1 MIFNQVVIGN
11 HPATSGY
18 KLDFFVN
25 GFDSTFASGS
35 GQYTVGFPG
44 FGVSGLGFRGKNAIF
59 DTGVAF
65 LSNVDIFEGEV
76 RISGFL
82 SGDFNNSGIL
92 NVKNIDI
99 YTGASASFA
108 CDTINHSNRIITE
121 RVSIENTEDPFIIDV
136 VSGDITGANG
146 LPRFDED
153 IFYKAVPG
161 DFLIG
166 RNQSDAVSG
175 AMLGE
180 LPTISV
186 ISGIESFLVQRHTAT
201 DLFIE
206 TADNGVE
213 IFPFIDRRSVASSR
227 TDIVIGTGVPIDFV
241 GEFTIKND
249 GRAGF
254 VRFSEEGGL
263 KLSVSKTLTKQDGI
277 FKVGQTLMIDNVE
290 NEDRGFTV
298 GFEVNANGEKTRL
311 GIEATA

>member
-59 DTGVAF
+59 ETGVGF
-65 LSNVDIFEGEV
+65 LSNVDIFEGEA

-82 SGDFNNSGIL
+82 SGDFSNSGIL
-92 NVKNIDI
+92 NVKNVDV
-99 YTGASASFA
+99 YTGASESFA

-153 IFYKAVPG
+153 LFYKVVPG

-166 RNQSDAVSG
+166 RNQSDAVIG

-180 LPTISV
+180 LPTISA
-186 ISGIESFLVQRHTAT
+186 ISGIETFLVQRHTAT

-206 TADNGVE
+206 TADNGIE
-213 IFPFIDRRSVASSR
+213 IFPFIDLRSYSNSI
-227 TDIVIGTGVPIDFV
+227 TTIVIGTGVPIDFV
-241 GEFTIKND
+241 GEFTIKNN
-249 GRAGF
+249 GRAGR
-254 VRFSEEGGL
+254 VRFREEGGL
-263 KLSVSKTLTKQDGI
+263 NLSVSKTLTKQAGI
-277 FKVGQTLMIDNVE
+277 SQAGQTLTIDNVE
-290 NEDRGFTV
+290 NEDRGFSV
-298 GFEVNANGEKTRL
+298 GFEVNANGEKINL